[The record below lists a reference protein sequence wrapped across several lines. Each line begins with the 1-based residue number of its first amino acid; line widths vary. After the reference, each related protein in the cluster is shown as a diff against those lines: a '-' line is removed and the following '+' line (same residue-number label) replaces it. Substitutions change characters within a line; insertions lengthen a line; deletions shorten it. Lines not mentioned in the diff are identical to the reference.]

1 MPGKAKEKEAQVV
14 EEVKNETVSINAPE
28 KEAVTEE
35 APQVDATQEVEVD
48 AYVPTY
54 KVKPELKQ
62 AILQAIGDRPF
73 NEIAG
78 LINAINVETMDHN
91 TLSQV
96 INVIGNFPYVRV
108 EKLLANINSFVEQV
122 IPED

>member
-1 MPGKAKEKEAQVV
+1 MAVKRKTTTP
-14 EEVKNETVSINAPE
+14 EVTSE
-28 KEAVTEE
+28 
-35 APQVDATQEVEVD
+35 VDATQQVEVG

-62 AILQAIGDRPF
+62 AILKAIGDRPF

-91 TLSQV
+91 TLTQV

-108 EKLLANINSFVEQV
+108 EKLLANVNSFVEQI
-122 IPED
+122 IPEDE

>member
-1 MPGKAKEKEAQVV
+1 MTEKAKEAVV
-14 EEVKNETVSINAPE
+14 EKELDTKQPVET
-28 KEAVTEE
+28 
-35 APQVDATQEVEVD
+35 D

-62 AILQAIGDRPF
+62 AVLQAIGDRPF

-78 LINAINVETMDHN
+78 LINAINVPTMDHQ
-91 TLSQV
+91 TLTQV
-96 INVIGNFPYVRV
+96 INVIGQFPYVRV
-108 EKLLANINSFVEQV
+108 EKLLQNVNSYVEQV

>member
-1 MPGKAKEKEAQVV
+1 MTIDGKEQVEETQEEVV
-14 EEVKNETVSINAPE
+14 ET
-28 KEAVTEE
+28 AVVEE
-35 APQVDATQEVEVD
+35 APQVDAKQEVEVD

-54 KVKPELKQ
+54 KVKPEFKQ
-62 AILQAIGDRPF
+62 AVLQAIGDRPF

-78 LINAINVETMDHN
+78 LINAISVDVMDHN
-91 TLSQV
+91 TLTQV

-108 EKLLANINSFVEQV
+108 EKLLANVNQFVEQV

>member
-1 MPGKAKEKEAQVV
+1 MTIDGKKKV
-14 EEVKNETVSINAPE
+14 EEAKIVEETPATNL
-28 KEAVTEE
+28 
-35 APQVDATQEVEVD
+35 VDAGQAIEQD

-78 LINAINVETMDHN
+78 LINAINVEVMDHN
-91 TLSQV
+91 TLTQV
-96 INVIGNFPYVRV
+96 INVVGQFPYVRV
-108 EKLLANINSFVEQV
+108 EKLLENINSYVEQV
-122 IPED
+122 IED